1 MKAKGIKAA
10 AVKGSG
16 GGGRGEK
23 KIITDKIK
31 EKFKNVVLGDLTTT
45 QLMELNQKTPLN
57 MVWKFRD
64 GKKNLRNQIEKWPK
78 L

>member
-1 MKAKGIKAA
+1 
-10 AVKGSG
+10 VKGSG
-16 GGGRGEK
+16 GGGGGEK

-45 QLMELNQKTPLN
+45 QLMELNKKTPLN

-64 GKKNLRNQIEKWPK
+64 GKKT
-78 L
+78 